1 MNHDHDKLNKKEK
14 KLTKT
19 KSSHLYYS
27 AVATE
32 NIFFCYLNKYTS
44 KEKIN

>member
-14 KLTKT
+14 KLTKK

-32 NIFFCYLNKYTS
+32 NIFLLFK
-44 KEKIN
+44 